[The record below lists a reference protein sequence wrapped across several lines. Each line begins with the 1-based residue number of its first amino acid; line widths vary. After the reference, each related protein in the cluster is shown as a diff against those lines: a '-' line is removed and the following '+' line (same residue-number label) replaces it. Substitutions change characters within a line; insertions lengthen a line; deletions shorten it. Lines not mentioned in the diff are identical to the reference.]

1 MKRGPANN
9 LFIEQQSV
17 IKLAAWVVKHTNIM
31 SMNFLLS
38 LELIQISTFNSLNKK
53 NSEGAIWRIF
63 GMFFLQND
71 CLKFYEFHVRV

>member
-38 LELIQISTFNSLNKK
+38 LELIQISTFNSLNKLKK
-53 NSEGAIWRIF
+53 NINKIKCKNIILISYGY
-63 GMFFLQND
+63 
-71 CLKFYEFHVRV
+71 K